1 MKQGKLFY
9 CVLLLSLFFAQPL
22 MAGRLL
28 IPMGDVQNDHLRSY
42 GLTYWVL
49 DKTGTDA
56 EWLLNYRCGAFL
68 VDDTPEIRS
77 KAKDMGVTVS
87 PVSDAEI
94 EKIYA
99 EIEEENMEKVLLE
112 KAPKIGVYSPD
123 YEEPWDDAVILV
135 LTYAQIP
142 FDKFYDKEVMEGG
155 LSKFDWVHLHH
166 EDFTGQFGK
175 FYASFRMTPWYRAQV
190 TRAQLEAQKFG
201 FQKVPQLKLAVAR
214 KIKQFVMDGGFLFA
228 MCSAADSL
236 DVALAANGVDIV
248 AKELDGDDPDPFCQ
262 SKLDF
267 EQTFAFQDFSLII
280 DPNIYEFSD
289 IDVSENYT
297 GDAGTYRLFEFAAKV
312 DPIPTML
319 TQNHRAVHE
328 GFYGQTTSFRKS
340 LLKPYVTV
348 MGENNDGVSVKYIR
362 ADYGKGFFSFYG
374 GHDPAD
380 ASHIVGEG
388 PTRLELHK
396 NSPGYRL
403 ILNNIL
409 FPAAKR
415 KERKT

>member
-1 MKQGKLFY
+1 MKQVKDIAFA
-9 CVLLLSLFFAQPL
+9 LLLSLFLAEPL
-22 MAGRLL
+22 FAGRLL
-28 IPMGDVQNDHLRSY
+28 IPMDDVQSDHLRGY

-49 DKTGTDA
+49 EKTGTDA

-68 VDDTPEIRS
+68 VDDTAEIRS
-77 KAKDMGVTVS
+77 KSKELGVTIT
-87 PVSDAEI
+87 PVSDSEV

-123 YEEPWDDAVILV
+123 YEEPWDDAVILC
-135 LTYAQIP
+135 LTYAKIP

-201 FQKVPQLKLAVAR
+201 FQKVSQLKLAVAR

-236 DVALAANGVDIV
+236 DVALAANGVDII
-248 AKELDGDDPDPFCQ
+248 AKEIDGDDIDPFCQ
-262 SKLDF
+262 SKLDY
-267 EQTFAFQDFSLII
+267 EQTFAFSDFKLII

-289 IDVSENYT
+289 IDVSDNYA
-297 GDAGTYRLFEFAAKV
+297 GNPGTYRLFEFAAKV

-328 GFYGQTTSFRKS
+328 GFFGQTTAFRKS
-340 LLKPYVTV
+340 LLKSYVTV
-348 MGENNDGVSVKYIR
+348 MGESNDGVSVKYIR

-415 KERKT
+415 KEKKT

>member
-1 MKQGKLFY
+1 MKHNKLVF
-9 CVLLLSLFFAQPL
+9 CILFLSLLLVQPL
-22 MAGRLL
+22 WAGRLL
-28 IPMGDVQNDHLRSY
+28 IPMDDVQSDHLRSY
-42 GLTYWVL
+42 GVTYWVL
-49 DKTGTDA
+49 EKTGTDA
-56 EWLLNYRCGAFL
+56 EWLLNYRGGSFL
-68 VDDTPEIRS
+68 VEDLPEIRER
-77 KAKDMGVTVS
+77 AKSAGITVK
-87 PVSDAEI
+87 PVSDSEVAEI
-94 EKIYA
+94 YN

-123 YEEPWDDAVILV
+123 YEEPWDDAVILC

-142 FDKFYDKEVMEGG
+142 FDKFYDKEVMEGAI
-155 LSKFDWVHLHH
+155 SKYDWIHLHH

-175 FYASFRMTPWYRAQV
+175 FYASFRMTSWYRAQV

-201 FQKVPQLKLAVAR
+201 FSKVSQLKLAVAR
-214 KIKQFVMDGGFLFA
+214 KIKQFVLDGGFLFA

-236 DVALAANGVDIV
+236 DIALAANGTDIV
-248 AKELDGDDPDPFCQ
+248 EKELDGDDVDPLYH
-262 SKLDF
+262 SKLDYS
-267 EQTFAFQDFSLII
+267 QCFAFTDFQLIT

-289 IDVSENYT
+289 IDVSNNYNS
-297 GDAGTYRLFEFAAKV
+297 DAGTYRLFEFAAKV

-319 TQNHRAVHE
+319 TQNHRAVHD
-328 GFYGQTTSFRKS
+328 GFFGQTTAFRKN
-340 LLKPYVTV
+340 LIKPTITI
-348 MGENNDGVSVKYIR
+348 MGDNNDGVSVKYIR
-362 ADYGKGFFSFYG
+362 GDMGKGCFAFFG

-403 ILNNIL
+403 ILNNVL
-409 FPAAKR
+409 FPAAKK

>member
-1 MKQGKLFY
+1 MKQVKGIAFA
-9 CVLLLSLFFAQPL
+9 LLLSLFLAEPL
-22 MAGRLL
+22 FAGRLL
-28 IPMGDVQNDHLRSY
+28 IPMDDVQSDHLRGY

-49 DKTGTDA
+49 EKTGTDA

-68 VDDTPEIRS
+68 VDDTAEIRS
-77 KAKDMGVTVS
+77 KAKELGVTIT
-87 PVSDAEI
+87 PVSDSEI

-123 YEEPWDDAVILV
+123 YEEPWDDAVILC
-135 LTYAQIP
+135 LTYAKIP

-201 FQKVPQLKLAVAR
+201 FQKVSQLKLAVAR

-236 DVALAANGVDIV
+236 DVALAANGVDII
-248 AKELDGDDPDPFCQ
+248 AKEIDGDDIDPFCQ
-262 SKLDF
+262 SKLDY
-267 EQTFAFQDFSLII
+267 EQTFAFSDFKLII

-289 IDVSENYT
+289 IDVSDNYA
-297 GDAGTYRLFEFAAKV
+297 GNPGTYRLFEFAAKV

-328 GFYGQTTSFRKS
+328 GFFGQTTAFRKS
-340 LLKPYVTV
+340 LLKSYVTV
-348 MGENNDGVSVKYIR
+348 MGESNDGVSVKYIR

-415 KERKT
+415 KEKKT